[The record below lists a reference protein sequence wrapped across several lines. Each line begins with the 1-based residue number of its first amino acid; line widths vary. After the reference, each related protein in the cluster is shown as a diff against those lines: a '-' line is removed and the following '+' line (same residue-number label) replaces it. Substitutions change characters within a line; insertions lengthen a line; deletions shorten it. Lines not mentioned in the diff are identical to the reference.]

1 MFLLFIFILFYFYS
15 CVYLSLCVDAACV
28 QVCVEAR
35 EGVYPLEL
43 QLQVIVSYL
52 PWVLGADWKFP
63 KRAVNT
69 LKP

>member
-1 MFLLFIFILFYFYS
+1 
-15 CVYLSLCVDAACV
+15 VDAACV